1 MILKRF
7 EPSPLFTRITF
18 LLGIWLS
25 LFLFFTFIIPT
36 GVQAQSRLEGF
47 DEEPDKPWHLE
58 ADEISYDDNVHQYL
72 ARGNVTISKDDKK
85 LTADF
90 IRFDHRAM
98 KAMAMGNVV
107 MTVGNDILI
116 GNSMEMDLDSE
127 TGTIYQ
133 GTIFLKEQNYY
144 FKGDKLQKTGKDS
157 YTAEKASISTCD
169 DEPPAW
175 KITGRNL
182 KVTLE
187 GYGTVTHAAIY
198 AKRVPVMYAP
208 YFVFPTKRKRQT
220 GFLFPGF
227 ETSKRRGLG
236 FNQPFFWAIG
246 DSQDATFYLNYM
258 DKRGVKSGGEYR
270 YVLDNFS
277 KGTVMFD
284 YLNDD
289 KIDDGVGNNSE
300 DWGYTDDNVLRPN
313 TDRYWFRAQ
322 ANQQL
327 PYELKAR
334 LDLDIVSDQDYLKEF
349 KDGYSGFTRTNAFFT
364 DVFGR
369 GLSDYNDATR
379 KNRLNFNR
387 RWSEYSLN
395 MEALWFDNVVLRRQS
410 DIDPTLQKLPFIEF
424 TGSRQKL
431 FSEPFYFN
439 FETEYVNFYRQDG
452 QTGHRLDLHP
462 RFFLPLR
469 WKNYLNVEPSMS
481 ARGTLYYLDDLEDF
495 QQDTDRFDARGLWDA
510 KIEFFSEVF
519 NVFKMN
525 TMGVDRL
532 KHSIRP
538 KLRYSYI
545 PDLDQDDLPSFDDKD
560 RVGKENVLTY
570 SLTQWFTARSFK
582 KGDKASKED
591 QDDDRT
597 QYNYAEFLR
606 FNLENSYDIN
616 KELDN
621 EPRPFSDVTAE
632 LDFAPHRYVTLRWD
646 AKYNPYDKIVTENN
660 IATTIRD
667 PRGDRFFVEYRRT
680 DGSNESLYFDLQ
692 VKVTD
697 RLNLFGGYEQNILTE
712 KRIYTSGGFSYAA
725 QCWSANFRY
734 IDEVTDKRFE
744 FSIGLYGLGRIGH
757 GLFGRV
763 MENPFSA
770 LNESDENFN
779 Y

>member
-7 EPSPLFTRITF
+7 EPS
-18 LLGIWLS
+18 LLSFWLS
-25 LFLFFTFIIPT
+25 LFLSFTFIIPT
-36 GVQAQSRLEGF
+36 GVWAQSRLEGF

-72 ARGNVTISKDDKK
+72 ARGNVTISKEDKK

-116 GNSMEMDLDSE
+116 GNSMEMDLDAE

-144 FKGDKLQKTGKDS
+144 FKGDKLQKIGKDS

-198 AKRVPVMYAP
+198 AKRVPVGYMP
-208 YFVFPTKRKRQT
+208 YWVFPTKTKRQT

-227 ETSKRRGLG
+227 ETSERRGFG
-236 FNQPFFWAIG
+236 FNQPFFWAIN

-258 DKRGVKSGGEYR
+258 AKRGAKFGGEYR
-270 YVLDNFS
+270 YMLDNFS
-277 KGTVMFD
+277 KGAVMFD
-284 YLNDD
+284 SLYDD

-300 DWGYTDDNVLRPN
+300 DWGYTDDIFLRPN
-313 TDRYWFRAQ
+313 NDRYWVRAR

-349 KDGYSGFTRTNAFFT
+349 KEGYSGYSRTNFFFT

-369 GLSDYNDATR
+369 GLDDYNDATR

-387 RWSEYSLN
+387 IWSEYSLN
-395 MEALWFDNVVLRRQS
+395 MEALWFDNVILRRQS
-410 DIDPTLQKLPFIEF
+410 DINPTLQRLPFIEF

-431 FSEPFYFN
+431 FSDPFYFN
-439 FETEYVNFYRQDG
+439 FESEYVNFYRQDG

-481 ARGTLYYLDDLEDF
+481 VRETLYYRDSLEGF
-495 QQDTDRFDARGLWDA
+495 QQDTDRFDSRELWDA
-510 KIEFFSEVF
+510 KVEFFSEVF
-519 NVFKMN
+519 NVFKVNSLGM
-525 TMGVDRL
+525 DRL
-532 KHSIRP
+532 KHRVRP
-538 KLRYSYI
+538 KLQYSYA
-545 PDLDQDDLPSFDDKD
+545 PDIDQGDLPVFDDKD
-560 RVGKENVLTY
+560 RVAKGNLLTY
-570 SLTQWFTARSFK
+570 SLTQWFTSRFFK
-582 KGDKASKED
+582 NGGKASKED
-591 QDDDRT
+591 QDGGRS
-597 QYNYAEFLR
+597 QYNYSEFLR
-606 FNLENSYDIN
+606 FKLENSYDIN
-616 KELDN
+616 KELDD
-621 EPRPFSDVTAE
+621 EPRPFSDVAAK

-646 AKYNPYDKIVTENN
+646 AAYNPYDKEVTQNN

-680 DGSNESLYFDLQ
+680 DGSNESLYFDLL

-697 RLNLFGGYEQNILTE
+697 RLNLYGGYEQNILTDE
-712 KRIYTSGGFSYAA
+712 RIYTSGGLSYVA
-725 QCWSANFRY
+725 QCWSANIRY
-734 IDEVTDKRFE
+734 VDEVTDKRFE
-744 FSIGLYGLGRIGH
+744 FSINLYGLGAIGH
-757 GLFGRV
+757 EAFGRV
-763 MENPFSA
+763 LENPFSG
-770 LNESDENFN
+770 LNASGENTL
-779 Y
+779 

>member
-7 EPSPLFTRITF
+7 EPSSLFSRISF
-18 LLGIWLS
+18 FLGIWLS
-25 LFLFFTFIIPT
+25 LFLFFTFSIPT
-36 GVQAQSRLEGF
+36 GAWAQSRLEGF
-47 DEEPDKPWHLE
+47 DVEPDKPWHLE
-58 ADEISYDDNVHQYL
+58 ADEISYDDKVNQYL
-72 ARGNVTISKDDKK
+72 ARGNVTISKEDKK

-98 KAMAMGNVV
+98 KAMAVGNVV

-116 GNSMEMDLDSE
+116 GNSMEMDLDAE

-198 AKRVPVMYAP
+198 AKRVPVGYMP

-220 GFLFPGF
+220 GFLFPAF
-227 ETSKRRGLG
+227 ESSKRRGFG
-236 FNQPFFWAIG
+236 FNQPFFWAIS
-246 DSQDATFYLNYM
+246 DSQDATFYLNFM

-284 YLNDD
+284 SLYDD

-313 TDRYWFRAQ
+313 NDRYWVRAR

-327 PYELKAR
+327 PLELKAR

-349 KDGYSGFTRTNAFFT
+349 KEGYSGYTRTNFFFT

-369 GLSDYNDATR
+369 GLDDYNDATR
-379 KNRLNFNR
+379 KNRLNLNR
-387 RWSEYSLN
+387 RWSKYSFN

-410 DIDPTLQKLPFIEF
+410 DINPTLQKLPFIEF

-431 FSEPFYFN
+431 FFDPLYFN
-439 FETEYVNFYRQDG
+439 FESEYVNFYRQDG

-469 WKNYLNVEPSMS
+469 LKNYLTVEPSMS
-481 ARGTLYYLDDLEDF
+481 VRETLYYRDSLEGF
-495 QQDTDRFDARGLWDA
+495 QQDDDRFDSRELWDA
-510 KIEFFSEVF
+510 KVEFFSEVF
-519 NVFKMN
+519 NVFKVNSLGM
-525 TMGVDRL
+525 DRV
-532 KHSIRP
+532 KHSVRP

-545 PDLDQDDLPSFDDKD
+545 PDFDQDDLPGFDDKD
-560 RVGKENVLTY
+560 RVAKENVLTY
-570 SLTQWFTARSFK
+570 SLTQWFTSRSFK
-582 KGDKASKED
+582 NGGNASKED
-591 QDDDRT
+591 QDDGRS
-597 QYNYAEFLR
+597 QYNYSEFLR
-606 FNLENSYDIN
+606 FKLENSYDIN
-616 KELDN
+616 KELDDA
-621 EPRPFSDVTAE
+621 PRPFSDVAAK

-646 AKYNPYDKIVTENN
+646 AIYNPYDKEVTQNN

-680 DGSNESLYFDLQ
+680 DGSSESLYFDLL

-697 RLNLFGGYEQNILTE
+697 KLNLYGGYEQNLFTQE
-712 KRIYTSGGFSYAA
+712 RIYTSGGASYVA
-725 QCWSANFRY
+725 QCWSANLRY
-734 IDEVTDKRFE
+734 VDEVTDKRFE
-744 FSIGLYGLGRIGH
+744 FSINLYGLGAIGH
-757 GLFGRV
+757 EVFGRV
-763 MENPFSA
+763 LENPFSG
-770 LNESDENFN
+770 LNQSGENLL
-779 Y
+779 